1 MTGRVPGFLLRAI
14 VALLPRRRRQWGD
27 AMRAELAHLDDSS
40 GRWSFVAGCL
50 RATISTT
57 TPGAIAGIVASA
69 ASIVGAVVLTART
82 GYPPLRWALV
92 AYVALLVGLAWSGRW
107 SAWAPAGRRAE
118 WLRFGGLA
126 LIAVLATTVVNGL
139 GTGGDPADRAAAG
152 VPIMAVVSA
161 CYLVALLTVSA
172 DRGAGAGFRGAGVG
186 TVVGALWTAGVL
198 VFPPV
203 PAGVSTALLSVLV
216 AMAAAGLRHRRRG
229 AGSTARDALAA
240 AATCALV
247 IVVAVR
253 LVGAGAPARFI
264 PMLPGS
270 TALTHAA
277 AMTQSRTEMGD
288 PYVAILLL
296 GAVAAALLIATRIR
310 AAAAPHPTPAISTI

>member
-14 VALLPRRRRQWGD
+14 VALLPRQRRQWGD

-40 GRWSFVAGCL
+40 GRWLFVAGCL

-69 ASIVGAVVLTART
+69 ASIGGAVVLTART
-82 GYPPLRWALV
+82 GYTPLRWALV
-92 AYVALLVGLAWSGRW
+92 AYVALLVGLAWSGRRP
-107 SAWAPAGRRAE
+107 AWAPAVRRAE

-126 LIAVLATTVVNGL
+126 LIAVLATSVVIGL
-139 GTGGDPADRAAAG
+139 GTGGDPVDRAAAG
-152 VPIMAVVSA
+152 VPIMAAVSA

-172 DRGAGAGFRGAGVG
+172 DRGADAGFRGVGVG
-186 TVVGALWTAGVL
+186 TVAGAIWTAGVL

-203 PAGVSTALLSVLV
+203 PAGVSTALLAILV
-216 AMAAAGLRHRRRG
+216 AMVAAGVRRRTSS
-229 AGSTARDALAA
+229 ADSSAREALAA
-240 AATCALV
+240 AAACALV

-253 LVGAGAPARFI
+253 LVGAWAPARFI

-270 TALTHAA
+270 TTLTDAA
-277 AMTQSRTEMGD
+277 AVTQSRTEMGD
-288 PYVAILLL
+288 PYVAVLLL
-296 GAVAAALLIATRIR
+296 GAVAAVVLIVARIR
-310 AAAAPHPTPAISTI
+310 AAAPHRTPAISTT